1 MMSLAV
7 QISGK
12 SLTRGVRRVGTIVLP
27 NDGWERTSSDGGRLN
42 KNFHGLDVHNVVS
55 TCSTK
60 ICFLEMI
67 LHQQVKTPKDD
78 LGVSKNCTR
87 YLEEQFLVEDP
98 FKMMPYYIL
107 KYGEAICICTC
118 VLVFVFCLHT

>member
-1 MMSLAV
+1 
-7 QISGK
+7 
-12 SLTRGVRRVGTIVLP
+12 
-27 NDGWERTSSDGGRLN
+27 
-42 KNFHGLDVHNVVS
+42 
-55 TCSTK
+55 
-60 ICFLEMI
+60 MI

-78 LGVSKNCTR
+78 LGVSKNCTH

-118 VLVFVFCLHT
+118 ISICFLSSHLSISDILECCEAFWVARSPIRVYGRRLDQHHQ